1 MSFRAETHDRGGNKI
16 YTLHDD
22 ATGASASILPSYGL
36 NLFDLRL
43 PSAGLVRPVLVAAD
57 DFAEKPSHPARS
69 GTPILFPFP
78 NRIRDGRFTFH
89 GRQFQLPATNGPN
102 AIHGF
107 AMEASWDV
115 IEHRAAALEAVLVGR
130 YQISKHSPE
139 KRPLWPTDA
148 VLHVRFGLAGRRLS
162 MSVTISNPT
171 ADDLPYGFGI
181 HPYFR
186 LPFWPGG
193 DLAKTRV
200 ILPANKFWALKDFLP
215 TGEIRPVDARLDFR
229 AGQPKKGLKLDDVL
243 TGLQFMEKRGTARL
257 ADLEKG
263 AEFHLTFDDGFRELV
278 VYTPADRQD
287 VIAVEPYTQTT
298 DAINLQSRGIDAGLR
313 VLKHGQQD
321 AFLITMETAG

>member
-1 MSFRAETHDRGGNKI
+1 VSFRAETHDRGGNAI

-22 ATGASASILPSYGL
+22 ATGASASILPSYGF

-69 GTPILFPFP
+69 GTPVLFPFP
-78 NRIRDGRFTFH
+78 NRIRDGAFTFQ
-89 GRQFQLPATNGPN
+89 GRQFHLPPTNGPN

-107 AMEASWDV
+107 AMEAAWDV
-115 IEHRAAALEAVLVGR
+115 IEHKATADEAVLVGR
-130 YQISKHSPE
+130 YQISKNSPD
-139 KRPLWPTDA
+139 KSPLWPADA
-148 VLHVRFGLAGRRLS
+148 VLQIRFGLAGRRLA
-162 MSVTISNPT
+162 MNVAISNPA

-193 DLAKTRV
+193 NPAKTRV
-200 ILPANKFWALKDFLP
+200 ILPASKFWVLKDFLP
-215 TGEIRPVDARLDFR
+215 TGELKPVDPRLDFR
-229 AGQPKKGLKLDDVL
+229 GGQPLHGLKLDDIL
-243 TGLQFMEKRGTARL
+243 TGLEFVAKGGTARL
-257 ADLEKG
+257 ADLEKE
-263 AEFHLTFDDGFRELV
+263 AEFHLKFDSGFRELV
-278 VYTPADRQD
+278 VYTPSNRSD

-298 DAINLQSRGIDAGLR
+298 DAINLQSRGVDAGLR

-321 AFLITMETAG
+321 AFLITMETLG